1 VPQVIAGCVAQ
12 SIVIQAGVSMA
23 FSAVLLPQLMENDIF
38 LTTTTDQLTWIA
50 SLVTIGTLLGS
61 LITGPL
67 MDKFGRKT
75 ICQVSC
81 VPLIVAWILV
91 WLAQNVETLYAGRLL
106 AGFGGG
112 LSTVALVYVSEVS
125 NPKIRP
131 MLLCLNSV
139 FVSTGILLTCV
150 LAQWF
155 TWREMSVW
163 FGTLAFLSC
172 VAIWL
177 LPESPTWLVSF
188 KRKKRETVM
197 AAVKWLNR
205 NPQRCQEELGKVME
219 AAQHQTQNPGHSFGG
234 LRFYSNLIMVP
245 SILKPLTILFFIFLF
260 QQLSG
265 GYVVIFYAIQ
275 VFQITGGNFEKD
287 FDEYDTLVIMG
298 LIRFVMSIIAAL
310 ASRRFGRRILSI
322 LSGLG
327 MCITTLIIAIYCLIE
342 PVEFT
347 GGFIN
352 LQNSTDTVTS
362 TESTHWTCV
371 VCILLYVCFSS
382 LGVLVIPWTLIGELL
397 PITIRGIGSGIM
409 VAVAYILMFGVVKS
423 FPFALSVI
431 GTEGI
436 FFFFSFMSLTGVVF
450 VYKFLPETLGKTLQ
464 EIENDFK

>member
-1 VPQVIAGCVAQ
+1 
-12 SIVIQAGVSMA
+12 
-23 FSAVLLPQLMENDIF
+23 
-38 LTTTTDQLTWIA
+38 
-50 SLVTIGTLLGS
+50 
-61 LITGPL
+61 
-67 MDKFGRKT
+67 
-75 ICQVSC
+75 
-81 VPLIVAWILV
+81 
-91 WLAQNVETLYAGRLL
+91 
-106 AGFGGG
+106 
-112 LSTVALVYVSEVS
+112 
-125 NPKIRP
+125 
-131 MLLCLNSV
+131 
-139 FVSTGILLTCV
+139 
-150 LAQWF
+150 
-155 TWREMSVW
+155 
-163 FGTLAFLSC
+163 
-172 VAIWL
+172 
-177 LPESPTWLVSF
+177 
-188 KRKKRETVM
+188 
-197 AAVKWLNR
+197 
-205 NPQRCQEELGKVME
+205 
-219 AAQHQTQNPGHSFGG
+219 
-234 LRFYSNLIMVP
+234 
-245 SILKPLTILFFIFLF
+245 
-260 QQLSG
+260 
-265 GYVVIFYAIQ
+265 
-275 VFQITGGNFEKD
+275 
-287 FDEYDTLVIMG
+287 
-298 LIRFVMSIIAAL
+298 MSIIAAL